1 MLGNDAFG
9 RKVSL
14 LNDADCSSKA
24 SSAAAPSS
32 NSSKKSLS
40 TAAGR
45 CSSRPA
51 LQSPGSSVSKVSLS
65 LSHRHRPDPLR
76 HHSISAAVPSRRSP
90 PTALQR
96 GRSDTAFS
104 HRSSDSSR
112 TPPGLRSDPQSA
124 GTSPPSSTSSSRAGS
139 AASSPKLRPLHHA
152 STPALSRHHSG
163 VSTQSTDSTGSRQ
176 TLPTPSPMTPTY
188 HFDPLDQTKAP
199 LLNPADPYYRA
210 TAGPYFAPSAVSQ
223 QQPQQQP
230 LPTIPLQ
237 IAQSYYAANP
247 SAAGGVAPLDDGFAM
262 SAQYPNLNAA
272 FNFNSAELMQPASL
286 GLANPPPVALPRAS
300 AAAPVPTAATPASAA
315 SPTSP
320 ASASASAGP
329 PSGSSSSSAAAAKPA
344 RKKYPCPH
352 AARFHCPD
360 TFTTSGHAARHGKKH
375 TGEKNILCP
384 TCHKAF
390 TRKDNMKQHE
400 RTHRPNRDAAPG
412 VSATTAEPGKRA
424 KASSGASATLA
435 DARAAA
441 AAAHPPY
448 PAKSASASLEPA
460 SPASAATTQH
470 ASSPALTLAD
480 LQSPTRLTASAAT
493 LDAPLPSLTAPT
505 ASLSLGT
512 DPTGAAGGAPDVM
525 DFDIDPTIGAPEGH
539 HSGGDGRGRGGDCG
553 RGRGGPMCAGLGSA
567 PETPASA
574 AAALGARKLVLVD
587 AGDGRAAVVVGKD
600 GGSDGG
606 SPGLDALALA
616 ASGLS

>member
-24 SSAAAPSS
+24 SSAAAPSHS
-32 NSSKKSLS
+32 RSP
-40 TAAGR
+40 AAGR
-45 CSSRPA
+45 SNGPA
-51 LQSPGSSVSKVSLS
+51 LKSPGSISKIS
-65 LSHRHRPDPLR
+65 LSHRHRPDTLR
-76 HHSISAAVPSRRSP
+76 HLSTSTAIPTR
-90 PTALQR
+90 PTALDR
-96 GRSDTAFS
+96 GRSDIAFS
-104 HRSSDSSR
+104 RHSSYSSSHA
-112 TPPGLRSDPQSA
+112 PFGSGSGSGSGSDTQSL

-139 AASSPKLRPLHHA
+139 APNSPKLRPLHHLN
-152 STPALSRHHSG
+152 SPALSRHHSG
-163 VSTQSTDSTGSRQ
+163 VSTQSTDSSSSRQ

-210 TAGPYFAPSAVSQ
+210 TAGPYFAASAVSQ
-223 QQPQQQP
+223 QQPF
-230 LPTIPLQ
+230 PTIPIQ
-237 IAQSYYAANP
+237 VGQPYYAANGT
-247 SAAGGVAPLDDGFAM
+247 ATGVAQLDDGFAV
-262 SAQYPNLNAA
+262 SPQYPSL
-272 FNFNSAELMQPASL
+272 NSAFGFNNADLMQPAPLAPLS
-286 GLANPPPVALPRAS
+286 LANPTPVAPATAS
-300 AAAPVPTAATPASAA
+300 APPIPTSAPTSAT

-320 ASASASAGP
+320 TSASAGP
-329 PSGSSSSSAAAAKPA
+329 PSGSSSSSASKPA

-400 RTHRPNRDAAPG
+400 RTHRQNRDATSHSNANAHAGPG
-412 VSATTAEPGKRA
+412 DGGKRA
-424 KASSGASATLA
+424 KASSSASTTTSE
-435 DARAAA
+435 ARAAA
-441 AAAHPPY
+441 ASAAAHLRH
-448 PAKSASASLEPA
+448 AKSTSTSLEPA
-460 SPASAATTQH
+460 SPVSAATRT
-470 ASSPALTLAD
+470 
-480 LQSPTRLTASAAT
+480 SPTLTMSDPQPAGARLTASAAT

-505 ASLSLGT
+505 ASLSLST
-512 DPTGAAGGAPDVM
+512 DPAAAADVM
-525 DFDIDPTIGAPEGH
+525 DFDIDPTIG
-539 HSGGDGRGRGGDCG
+539 GGGGG
-553 RGRGGPMCAGLGSA
+553 GGGPMCAGIGSSM
-567 PETPASA
+567 ETPASA
-574 AAALGARKLVLVD
+574 AAALGVRKMVVE
-587 AGDGRAAVVVGKD
+587 AYDGRPGGAMGREG